1 MAAGYDPYQQNFQWG
16 SAIGDIGGNILKILM
31 LLGGGGKGPLKG
43 LEGLLGMGGKEDEK
57 ASPDVITT
65 GGGHPPPQI
74 QQPMPMPTG
83 APMGPMPGAPGPGGP
98 QQGPMGQDPN
108 QIMQMIMAL
117 LQQNRGGQ
125 GGPPMGGMMG

>member
-1 MAAGYDPYQQNFQWG
+1 MAAGYDPYQQNFQVG
-16 SAIGDIGGNILKILM
+16 GALGDIGGNIIKILAM
-31 LLGGGGKGPLKG
+31 FGAGGKGPLKF
-43 LEGLLGMGGKEDEK
+43 LEGILGMGGKDGGEAK
-57 ASPDVITT
+57 PDVVTT
-65 GGGHPPPQI
+65 QGQPPPQI